1 MTSGSIDTQQR
12 ALQERT
18 HEKGRGDWG
27 HAVTRFRG
35 SKFAA
40 TLQLRGAAKYAF
52 ELAVIGVC
60 YFVLAKAGLTLA
72 SIYSSILPIWPAA
85 GFALAAVLLRG
96 LRVWPAIFAAAFFVG
111 APTDLGDASIADSIL
126 LSLGIAVGNTLEA
139 IVGGYLLNVWSQGRR
154 TFDTAAGIA
163 KFALVGLGP
172 STMIG
177 ALVGAGSLY
186 LAGAVD
192 WGNLVA
198 IGVTWWLRD
207 AAGALVIT
215 PVVVLWAITDFRA
228 FNFDKILASGATIVA
243 ASAVGLIAFS
253 PLIEQSATRSALAFL
268 AALPLLWAAL
278 RCAERDTATA
288 VFILSCFAA
297 WGTLAGGGPFANAS
311 VDDAFVLLIAFVLS
325 ISVAS
330 LALSAHVAARKRI
343 EAKLRQQEHTLRA
356 MFSQSVVGIAQIDAA
371 GRFILVNNGFC
382 GIVRRPAPQLLQLR
396 IEDLTEPEDLPYL
409 HNLIRQAAH
418 TGEGF
423 VIETRNVLPDGSRV
437 WVRNNVSAIMDRGG
451 AVRHLMVV
459 AEDVTDR
466 RRAEEDLQRAH
477 DELQDTV
484 EQRTATLKQ
493 ATTVLHGEIEQRKR
507 VEAALKH
514 DIAERR
520 KAQEA
525 LMESEWRFRTVIQGV
540 TDYAIFMLDRG
551 GDITNWN
558 VGAQR
563 IHQYAAAEIVG
574 QHFSRF
580 YSEEEQFRGEP
591 ARALHV
597 AAYEGKC
604 AVEGWRVRR
613 DKSLFWASAV
623 IEAVRDEAGTL
634 VGFVNITRDIT
645 ERRESQ
651 ASLERAQEQLAQSQK
666 MEALGQLTGSIA
678 HDFNNLLMIVS
689 GHAQLLRRR
698 LTDPKHLQA
707 IDAVHSAAN
716 RGESLTRQLLAFSR
730 RQPLNPVITDLKERI
745 DSVHEMLVGS
755 LRGNVQLKCDIP
767 ADVWAVEV
775 DIAELELALV
785 NIAVNA
791 RDAMPG
797 GGLITL
803 SARNVSLKK
812 SDAVDQ
818 LEGDF
823 VALAMTDT
831 GVGIAPDVLPR
842 IFEPFFT
849 TKALGKGTGLGL
861 AQVYGFSH
869 QSGGTVVATSMVG
882 SGTTITI
889 YLPRR
894 QAVPVESMQAPPT
907 QPIVSGQGTILVVE
921 DNAEVAD
928 ITASLVEQLGY
939 QTLRAEN
946 ATDALNRLRRG
957 DKVDLVLSDVVMPGG
972 MNGIAL
978 AQEIGNH
985 YPHIPVVLTSGYNDV
1000 VQTAQNRFAI
1010 LRKPFQLS
1018 ALDKSIREAL
1028 ERGAT
1033 RDDGERVLQFA
1044 RWRGTSG
1051 RE

>member
-1 MTSGSIDTQQR
+1 
-12 ALQERT
+12 
-18 HEKGRGDWG
+18 
-27 HAVTRFRG
+27 VTRFPGSGFVTALRPRG
-35 SKFAA
+35 VA
-40 TLQLRGAAKYAF
+40 TYAF
-52 ELAVIGVC
+52 ELAIIGVG
-60 YFVLAKAGLTLA
+60 YFVLAQVGSMLA
-72 SIYSSILPIWPAA
+72 SIYSSAIPVSLPA
-85 GFALAAVLLRG
+85 GFALAAVILRG
-96 LRVWPAIFAAAFFVG
+96 LRVWPAIFAAAFAVG
-111 APTDLGDASIADSIL
+111 VPPDITDATAADSFL
-126 LSLGIAVGNTLEA
+126 PSLGVAAGNTLEA
-139 IVGGYLLNVWSQGRR
+139 IVGGYLINVWSQGRR
-154 TFDTAAGIA
+154 TFDTATGVA

-177 ALVGAGSLY
+177 AIIGAGSLY
-186 LAGAVD
+186 LAGYVD
-192 WGNLVA
+192 WGNFIA
-198 IGVTWWLRD
+198 IGATWWLRD
-207 AAGALVIT
+207 AAGALVIV
-215 PVVVLWAITDFRA
+215 PAVLLWATGDFRT
-228 FNFDKILASGATIVA
+228 FDLDKVLASAVTIVA
-243 ASAVGLIAFS
+243 ASFVGLVAFS
-253 PLIEQSATRSALAFL
+253 PLFEQSAAKTALAFL

-278 RCAERDTATA
+278 RCGVRDTSTG
-288 VFILSCFAA
+288 VLILACFAV
-297 WGTLAGGGPFANAS
+297 WGTMAGGGPFAAATR
-311 VDDAFVLLIAFVLS
+311 DDAFLLLITFM
-325 ISVAS
+325 ISTSVVS
-330 LALSAHVAARKRI
+330 LALAAHVAAQKRV
-343 EAKLRQQEHTLRA
+343 EAKLRQQEQILRA
-356 MFSQSVVGIAQIDAA
+356 MFSQSVAGVAQIDAA
-371 GRFILVNNGFC
+371 GRFNLVNNGFC
-382 GIVRRPAPQLLQLR
+382 EIVRRPAPELLRMR
-396 IEDLTEPEDLPYL
+396 IQDLIDPGDLP
-409 HNLIRQAAH
+409 HMRNLIGHATQ

-423 VIETRNVLPDGSRV
+423 VVETRHVLPDGSRL
-437 WVRNNVSAIMDRGG
+437 WVRNNVSAITDHSG

-466 RRAEEDLQRAH
+466 RRAEDNLRRAHDDLQRMV
-477 DELQDTV
+477 DERTTTL
-484 EQRTATLKQ
+484 EQ
-493 ATTVLHGEIEQRKR
+493 TTEVLHTEIEQRQR

-514 DIAERR
+514 DIAERL

-540 TDYAIFMLDRG
+540 TDYAIFMLDRNG
-551 GDITNWN
+551 YITNWN

-563 IHQYAAAEIVG
+563 IHQYTAAEIVG

-580 YSEEEQFRGEP
+580 YTEEEQQRGEP
-591 ARALHV
+591 ARALQL

-604 AVEGWRVRR
+604 VVEGWRVRR

-623 IEAVRDEAGTL
+623 IEAVRDEVGTL
-634 VGFVNITRDIT
+634 AGFVKITRDIT
-645 ERRESQ
+645 ERREAQ
-651 ASLERAQEQLAQSQK
+651 TSLERAQEQLAQSQK

-730 RQPLNPVITDLKERI
+730 RQPLNPVITDLKER
-745 DSVHEMLVGS
+745 VEAVREMLVGS

-767 ADVWAVEV
+767 ADVWPVEV

-797 GGLITL
+797 GGSITL

-812 SDAVDQ
+812 SDEVGQ

-823 VALAMTDT
+823 VALALADT
-831 GVGIAPDVLPR
+831 GVGIAADVLPR

-869 QSGGTVVATSMVG
+869 QSGGSVVATSTVG

-889 YLPRR
+889 YLPRK
-894 QAVPVESMQAPPT
+894 QAVPVETVQAPPT
-907 QPIVSGQGTILVVE
+907 QPIVPAQGTILVVE
-921 DNAEVAD
+921 DNAEVAE

-939 QTLRAEN
+939 QTTRATN
-946 ATDALNRLRRG
+946 ATEALNRLRRG

-985 YPHIPVVLTSGYNDV
+985 YPHVPVVLTSGYSDV
-1000 VQTAQNRFAI
+1000 VQTAQARFAI

-1018 ALDKSIREAL
+1018 ALEKSIREAL
-1028 ERGAT
+1028 ERAAA
-1033 RDDGERVLQFA
+1033 RDGGERVLQFA
-1044 RWRGTSG
+1044 RWRGTTG